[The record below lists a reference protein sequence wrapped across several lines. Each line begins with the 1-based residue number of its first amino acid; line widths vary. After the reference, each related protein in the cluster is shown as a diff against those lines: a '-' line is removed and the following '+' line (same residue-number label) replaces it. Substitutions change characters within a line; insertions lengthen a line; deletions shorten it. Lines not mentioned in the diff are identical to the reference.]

1 MWVCVVLVGGHRSAG
16 RGAVCHRKF
25 STTRVLS
32 ACANRQRAL
41 AEVLRDPW
49 HQLLPAGVQRGA
61 AELARGVDGWR
72 WVHRGQPL
80 AEPRARR
87 SRNTSAW
94 PTPLVSDRRARQ
106 RPPGAVRSNL
116 NVGWSVDTLT
126 PLSAQCQRIICSQA
140 ATRARARRTHRAE
153 ECKFGTPRLCLVSS
167 RSTDGASGRGLS
179 AAGGPRWQ
187 GCAAAA

>member
-1 MWVCVVLVGGHRSAG
+1 MVGGHRSAG
-16 RGAVCHRKF
+16 RGAVCHSKF

-32 ACANRQRAL
+32 ARANRQRAL

-72 WVHRGQPL
+72 WVHLWQPL

-94 PTPLVSDRRARQ
+94 PSSCFGQKSPTASTRRRALQLER
-106 RPPGAVRSNL
+106 RLERRHAHAVER
-116 NVGWSVDTLT
+116 
-126 PLSAQCQRIICSQA
+126 CQRIICSQA

-153 ECKFGTPRLCLVSS
+153 ECKFGTPRHCLVSS
-167 RSTDGASGRGLS
+167 RSTDGASGRWLS